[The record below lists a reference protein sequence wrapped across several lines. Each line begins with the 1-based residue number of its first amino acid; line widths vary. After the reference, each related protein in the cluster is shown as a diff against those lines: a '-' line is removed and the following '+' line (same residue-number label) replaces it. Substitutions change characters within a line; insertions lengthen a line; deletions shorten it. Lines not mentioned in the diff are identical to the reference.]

1 MESAIFSEIKKLGI
15 DVLSIEARHH
25 IHQNP
30 DLSEH
35 EEATRDYIAGK
46 LTELGISYETGF
58 ADTGLVAVISG

>member
-15 DVLSIEARHH
+15 DVLAIEARHH

-35 EEATRDYIAGK
+35 
-46 LTELGISYETGF
+46 
-58 ADTGLVAVISG
+58 